1 MTTKPTPFGEL
12 SGFTFRELASNSKM
26 DGGFMTEYNEL
37 QSPLGNLVPQY
48 EAEDMGRRS
57 VKPICFYKD
66 GSLKSLPL
74 QSQTILQTPAGPM
87 PAELVTFYRSGA
99 IKRIFPLD
107 GKLSG
112 FWSWEN
118 EFKLAVEIAFS
129 TSSGTFATKII
140 AAQFYESGALKS
152 ITLWPGQRI
161 TVNTPLG
168 SFNARKG
175 VAFYENGSIRSFEPL
190 KKIELPTP
198 IGTFTAYDNEPNG
211 IHGDTNS
218 VQFSEEGAITGL
230 STVDNAIAVYPESD
244 SAPILLRPGVKNNV
258 CGDER
263 KVSVPMRIQFEGTWV
278 KVDEKADQSFD
289 RLLSRMEV
297 QKLSAVASDPVY
309 SCS

>member
-118 EFKLAVEIAFS
+118 EFKLAVEIAF
-129 TSSGTFATKII
+129 
-140 AAQFYESGALKS
+140 
-152 ITLWPGQRI
+152 
-161 TVNTPLG
+161 
-168 SFNARKG
+168 FNIVRHLCHKNHCRPVLRK
-175 VAFYENGSIRSFEPL
+175 RR
-190 KKIELPTP
+190 T
-198 IGTFTAYDNEPNG
+198 
-211 IHGDTNS
+211 
-218 VQFSEEGAITGL
+218 
-230 STVDNAIAVYPESD
+230 
-244 SAPILLRPGVKNNV
+244 
-258 CGDER
+258 
-263 KVSVPMRIQFEGTWV
+263 
-278 KVDEKADQSFD
+278 EKA
-289 RLLSRMEV
+289 LHCGPGKE
-297 QKLSAVASDPVY
+297 
-309 SCS
+309 